1 MPRYARRLPRSNRRG
16 NRAKVHTS
24 CTGLFTSLS
33 QKERSEAVKV
43 YIEKLVKL
51 KLSSP
56 LENHR
61 LERETYKKYY
71 LLLKK
76 VGIDWMTIDA
86 LKLCDNRAF
95 NYDLAKSN
103 TMCPP
108 PPGTENNDSLS
119 SHFSSNIHNECSTT
133 KLGRPSGTTFQSKK
147 KLTFAYAEAK
157 NDITKSYYAALK
169 STTRKGKRRNLSKDF

>member
-1 MPRYARRLPRSNRRG
+1 M
-16 NRAKVHTS
+16 
-24 CTGLFTSLS
+24 
-33 QKERSEAVKV
+33 
-43 YIEKLVKL
+43 KL
-51 KLSSP
+51 KVSSP

-61 LERETYKKYY
+61 LERETYKKHD

-86 LKLCDNRAF
+86 LKLRVNRSF
-95 NYDLAKSN
+95 NDCLAKN
-103 TMCPP
+103 TTMCPP
-108 PPGTENNDSLS
+108 PPKTANDDSLS
-119 SHFSSNIHNECSTT
+119 SHISSNIHNECSTT